1 MTKFSNKFKKPCFW
15 PIFPIFGAKIIF
27 FEKSALSRTTRQGP
41 RVLEKTNEPIPR
53 KLPDWKTERRT
64 LIHRTL
70 PATAGSPI
78 ITTFL
83 ALMLTLN
90 NFIFNCK
97 NPLQIKRWIIGTI
110 CASSFA
116 NIFMDNFE
124 NKFIYP
130 IMKTILLICLRFIA
144 DIFLIWT
151 GNKTDLLF

>member
-1 MTKFSNKFKKPCFW
+1 MFLAHFPHFLGKNNIFK
-15 PIFPIFGAKIIF
+15 
-27 FEKSALSRTTRQGP
+27 KSALSRTTRQGP
-41 RVLEKTNEPIPR
+41 RTLCWVLEKTNEPIPR

-78 ITTFL
+78 MTTFL